1 MPRCAVLVRPVTD
14 SLAVRTVNS
23 LWEASSS
30 LSGTRHRPSPSLSL
44 RFLGKCQYLGN
55 HCCTSLVAEGRGTSV
70 SSSDLHLYM
79 DDSRVVS

>member
-14 SLAVRTVNS
+14 SLPVRTVKS

-30 LSGTRHRPSPSLSL
+30 LTGARHWPSLSL
-44 RFLGKCQYLGN
+44 SRRFLGKCQYLEN
-55 HCCTSLVAEGRGTSV
+55 HCCTSLVAEGKVTSV

-79 DDSRVVS
+79 DDSRVIS